1 MIGEYFVMKRQKTR
15 MELMRRINDSEEAI
29 GEGMEEGREEGR
41 EEESEEDQPGS
52 WTELKDNTIL
62 FSEIKLKSIL
72 LVFFNF

>member
-29 GEGMEEGREEGR
+29 GEGMEEGREE
-41 EEESEEDQPGS
+41 ESEEDQPGS
-52 WTELKDNTIL
+52 WTEVKDNTIL